1 MEQDMSRNM
10 SPAAEKSKRKRNQAA
25 KLSREKPLALRKIEK
40 ILSKSKTYLG
50 ALYLSSF
57 KNLLVKAKEYSLIIF
72 CDNHWFCVFST
83 EKTFE
88 IFDPLGFLQKSKCF
102 SLEFL
107 NFIRAQIG
115 RKVLY
120 SNPKVQGDSS
130 FACGYFVCFFI
141 LSRELGHSFNEII
154 SKFSKNFRKNQTL
167 VKLFLE
173 KLIKK

>member
-1 MEQDMSRNM
+1 M
-10 SPAAEKSKRKRNQAA
+10 SPAPETSKRKSLKRKN
-25 KLSREKPLALRKIEK
+25 KNPEKPLALKKIEK

-57 KNLLVKAKEYSLIIF
+57 KELLVKAKTYSVIIF

-102 SLEFL
+102 SIEFL
-107 NFIRAQIG
+107 SFMRAQIG
-115 RKVLY
+115 QKILY
-120 SNPKVQGDSS
+120 ANPKVQGDDS

-167 VKLFLE
+167 VKLFLA
-173 KLIKK
+173 KLTNKKI